1 MNQRDD
7 KMPMQSADNESIVVV
22 KNKRFNR
29 RKRNLILL
37 TLILIGIAVAV
48 FLLYL
53 FIWRYEVETDDAY
66 VNGNV
71 VQVNAQIN
79 GQISTVEVED
89 TDHVE
94 KGETLVTFDKA
105 DYELAYQKALSKLQ
119 LEVSQFRDL
128 KHAIGSARAVV
139 TLKKTALNKAIQ
151 DYHRREALVQS
162 GAVSQEELAH
172 VRVFMMQAKADLAAA
187 QEAYKKAINDSN
199 PGLQLKNQPGI
210 QAAIADVRSTWLN
223 LHRTELKA
231 PVSGQVAKKNVHIGQ
246 KVAAGQPVLSIIS
259 QGKMWVDANFKESQ
273 LRQIKRGQ
281 LVELVSDL
289 YGSSVVYH
297 GTVEGLS
304 AGTGSAFSL
313 LPPQNASGNWIKVVQ
328 RVPVRIALDKE
339 ELKKHP
345 LRIGLSMKVKIHVG
359 SKKVNQQKAAVLSE
373 KNKKARDNESL
384 DDTDYSEVDQQISS
398 ILFPN

>member
-7 KMPMQSADNESIVVV
+7 KMPMHSADNGSIAAV

-37 TLILIGIAVAV
+37 TLILIGIALVV

-53 FIWRYEVETDDAY
+53 FVWRYEVETDDAY

-71 VQVNAQIN
+71 VQINAQIN
-79 GQISTVEVED
+79 GQVSTVKVED
-89 TDHVE
+89 TDHIK

-119 LEVSQFRDL
+119 FEVSQFRDL
-128 KHAIGSARAVV
+128 KHGIGSASALVR
-139 TLKKTALNKAIQ
+139 LKKAALNRATQ
-151 DYHRREALVQS
+151 DYHRRAGLLQS

-172 VRVFMMQAKADLAAA
+172 VRALMMQAKADLAAA
-187 QEAYKKAINDSN
+187 QEAYGKAVNDSN
-199 PGLQLKNQPGI
+199 PSLQLKNQPGI

-246 KVAAGQPVLSIIS
+246 KVAAGQPVLSIIA
-259 QGKMWVDANFKESQ
+259 QDKMWVDANFKESQ
-273 LRQIKRGQ
+273 LGQVKKGQ
-281 LVELVSDL
+281 LAELVSDL

-297 GTVEGLS
+297 GVVEGLS

-345 LRIGLSMKVKIHVG
+345 LRIGLSMKVKIHLD
-359 SKKVNQQKAAVLSE
+359 SKKVSQQKTAVVSE
-373 KNKKARDNESL
+373 ADKKTRSDENL
-384 DDTDYSEVDQQISS
+384 DQIDYSEVDQQISS
-398 ILFPN
+398 ILFP